1 MTCSTGALIERE
13 VLQGTLLSCKEQHLP
28 KAVRDSISNGRPNSD
43 YRNKPVDEKSYLL
56 VLSQDCDINNSKD
69 HFIEVIDIKL
79 LAKKKEADP
88 QKLNRNY
95 RKLQLP
101 IGEDHWQLEADKISV
116 IPKEILESCDLLIE
130 GSLDGRS
137 KEIVIDWR
145 VSRYNRV
152 PFPDKFNQ
160 DFMTGYVKNPAY
172 DLEDYLRQNSTD
184 IIDLYIYVSPKDE
197 EQAEEYRV
205 SITALISEDCS
216 EEKEEE
222 IIQCLSNHCKV
233 LHGLEN
239 SLKMT
244 QIDPDYAPDNI
255 NISQELALRMSD
267 FSMLDLTYLRRM
279 TLDYLCY

>member
-1 MTCSTGALIERE
+1 MTCSTGALIEIG

-28 KAVRDSISNGRPNSD
+28 KAVRASISDGRPNSD
-43 YRNKPVDEKSYLL
+43 YRKKPVDEKSYLL
-56 VLSQDCDINNSKD
+56 VLSQDCDINNPTD
-69 HFIEVIDIKL
+69 HFIEIIDIKII
-79 LAKKKEADP
+79 AERKEADQ

-101 IGEDHWQLEADKISV
+101 IGKDHWQLEADKISV
-116 IPKEILESCDLLIE
+116 IPKEILEGCDLLIE
-130 GSLDGRS
+130 GSLDERS
-137 KEIVIDWR
+137 KEMVIDWR

-216 EEKEEE
+216 EEKEEK